1 MANFTAER
9 CYRQTDEDGNVIVSF
24 VVKGYERR
32 LAEMSC
38 DAGKKMSSI
47 IVSISEPKS
56 KRSLEQNS
64 MLWSLLTKLAEK
76 TAGTKNPDTINAL
89 YCTVLEQANIESSYI
104 IAPPETEQKLK
115 RTFRA
120 IREIGKREI
129 NGKPGILYQ
138 VFVGSSKFTIK
149 EMSEFIEIVLSR
161 CAEFGI
167 YDQETERIMQ
177 ENRK

>member
-1 MANFTAER
+1 MPNFTAER
-9 CYRQTDEDGNVIVSF
+9 CYRQTDEEGNIIVSF

-32 LAEMSC
+32 IAEMAC
-38 DAGKKMSSI
+38 DDAKKMASI
-47 IVSISEPKS
+47 NISINEPKS
-56 KRSLEQNS
+56 KRSLEQNA

-89 YCTVLEQANIESSYI
+89 YCTVLEEANVQSSYI
-104 IAPPETEQKLK
+104 IAPPETEKKLK
-115 RTFRA
+115 QTFRA

-129 NGKPGILYQ
+129 NGKSGILYQ
-138 VFVGSSKFTIK
+138 VFVGSSKFTTK
-149 EMSEFIEIVLSR
+149 EMSEFIDIVLDK

-177 ENRK
+177 ENRR